1 MAASASSL
9 QIARVRNRSV
19 VTGAR
24 SATPLRLLSPAG
36 DGDAAWVYQSSLGGG
51 FVGGDEVALRVDVA
65 VGASLF
71 LSSQASSKVY
81 RGARSAFA
89 LDATV
94 ADGATLVSWP
104 DPVVCFA
111 GAAFD
116 QQQRFAL
123 ARTASLVAVDAWTAG
138 RIACGERWTFDR
150 LATRLAL
157 AIDGEPVLDDALLLS
172 HAHGDLDSRLGEH
185 GAFATIVLA
194 GPRLAHA
201 CDRLAAQIAARP
213 LGWPLVTASRWPWG
227 LVIRIVAAA
236 GEPLA
241 HEARELLR
249 AHVIALLSADP
260 WARKW

>member
-9 QIARVRNRSV
+9 EIARVRNRSV
-19 VTGAR
+19 VTSAR
-24 SATPLRLLSPAG
+24 SATPLRLLSPSGA
-36 DGDAAWVYQSSLGGG
+36 GDAAWVYQSSLGGG
-51 FVGGDEVALRVDVA
+51 FVGGDDVSLRVDVSA
-65 VGASLF
+65 GASLF

-81 RGARSAFA
+81 RGARSVFA

-94 ADGATLVSWP
+94 GDDATLVSWP

-123 ARTASLVAVDAWTAG
+123 VRTASLVAVDAWTAG
-138 RIACGERWTFDR
+138 RIARGERWTFDR
-150 LATRLAL
+150 LAARLVL

-172 HAHGDLDSRLGEH
+172 RAHGDLGARLGAV

-194 GPRLAHA
+194 GPRLAEA

-213 LGWPLVTASRWPWG
+213 LSWPLVTASRWSWG
-227 LVIRIVAAA
+227 LVIRVGAAA
-236 GEPLA
+236 GEPLTRVV
-241 HEARELLR
+241 RELVGQPVIGLLR
-249 AHVIALLSADP
+249 ADP